1 MMVAGIKDKIITIT
15 EFVYVNISI
24 DKRPTIQIIKG
35 NTQVLINFIYF
46 LFVWLKVIYLYKKIN
61 DNKIKINPN
70 TKK

>member
-35 NTQVLINFIYF
+35 NTQVLINFMYF
-46 LFVWLKVIYLYKKIN
+46 FVLNNIIFFLISQ
-61 DNKIKINPN
+61 
-70 TKK
+70 

>member
-35 NTQVLINFIYF
+35 NTQVLINFMCFFVLNNIIFF
-46 LFVWLKVIYLYKKIN
+46 LISQ
-61 DNKIKINPN
+61 
-70 TKK
+70 

>member
-35 NTQVLINFIYF
+35 NTQVLINFMYF
-46 LFVWLKVIYLYKKIN
+46 FVCLFKSNIFV
-61 DNKIKINPN
+61 
-70 TKK
+70 